1 MARVEAPTRAKRFR
15 SAVVAL
21 PFRGAETRGII
32 EQAPVRRVARRES
45 IYRRLLALADL
56 LSVTLAL
63 VLAFYVF
70 GDDGLKPALV
80 VAIPLVV
87 VVAKL
92 QGLYDRDAL
101 LLNKTTLD
109 EAPKLFQAA
118 TLYTLVLLLNDSW
131 LIDGQLGNQQVLGI
145 WSSLLIMSVL
155 GRTIARVV
163 ARELTTTERVI
174 VLGDLDDT
182 ARLSLKLAE
191 NAKVNAEVVGRIALT
206 DEPGRNR
213 GDLL

>member
-56 LSVTLAL
+56 LSVTVAIL
-63 VLAFYVF
+63 LAFYVF
-70 GDDGLKPALV
+70 GDDGLRPALV
-80 VAIPLVV
+80 LAIPLVV

-92 QGLYDRDAL
+92 QGLYDRDGL

-118 TLYTLVLLLNDSW
+118 TLYTL
-131 LIDGQLGNQQVLGI
+131 LITLG
-145 WSSLLIMSVL
+145 SSLLVVGDIGVRESFGLWVLLFGISIL
-155 GRTIARVV
+155 GRTVVRMIAGR
-163 ARELTTTERVI
+163 LTAVERVLVI
-174 VLGDLDDT
+174 GSPED
-182 ARLSLKLAE
+182 
-191 NAKVNAEVVGRIALT
+191 
-206 DEPGRNR
+206 
-213 GDLL
+213 